1 MLREAQHERISL
13 VIQVLSV
20 HAELLN
26 M

>member
-1 MLREAQHERISL
+1 MLREAQHERIFL

-20 HAELLN
+20 HAELFN

>member
-1 MLREAQHERISL
+1 MLREAQHERIFL